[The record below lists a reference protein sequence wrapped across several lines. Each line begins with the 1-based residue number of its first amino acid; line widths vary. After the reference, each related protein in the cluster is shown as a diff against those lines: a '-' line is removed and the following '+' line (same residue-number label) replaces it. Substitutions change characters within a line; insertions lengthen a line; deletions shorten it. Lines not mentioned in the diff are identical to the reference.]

1 VFLQRN
7 TVSLFRQLDIYYEF
21 FLLFLFLTLSI
32 IYYPGLSFSQSN
44 DSPKLQVLKK
54 GIDERITFPYN
65 ASNHDRKN
73 PSQYIFKEPIP
84 TNWNVFINNSISY
97 SNNPEAK
104 TIVQLKEP
112 YPSQKYIELA
122 MFGDKSKKFSVAV
135 NTKESGLLHLYQNP
149 FNGWSLDNPVVISSG
164 VDQGISVTDG
174 KRIVVDKLSL
184 NGFTLGSINVYGKDE
199 NTLPDSTSKGSI
211 EFEIIFGHPSQSYI
225 YYMPLIVLVGVGG
238 IVIFLLKV
246 KKRSLS

>member
-1 VFLQRN
+1 MI
-7 TVSLFRQLDIYYEF
+7 LFRHFDFYYGF
-21 FLLFLFLTLSI
+21 FLLFLILTLSI
-32 IYYPGLSFSQSN
+32 IYYPGLSFSQSSE

-54 GIDERITFPYN
+54 GNDERITFPYN

-73 PSQYIFKEPIP
+73 PSQYILNEPIP
-84 TNWNVFINNSISY
+84 NNWNVFINNTLSY
-97 SNNPEAK
+97 TNSPEAK

-122 MFGDKSKKFSVAV
+122 MFGDSSKKFSVAV
-135 NTKESGLLHLYQNP
+135 HTNESGYLIVYQNN
-149 FNGWSLDNPVVISSG
+149 FNGWSLDNPVVVTSG
-164 VDQGISVTDG
+164 ADQGLSVTDG

-184 NGFTLGSINVYGKDE
+184 NGFTLGSINVYGKDAS
-199 NTLPDSTSKGSI
+199 TLPDSVSNGYI
-211 EFEIIFGHPSQSYI
+211 GFEIIFGHPSQSYI

-238 IVIFLLKV
+238 TVIFLLKV